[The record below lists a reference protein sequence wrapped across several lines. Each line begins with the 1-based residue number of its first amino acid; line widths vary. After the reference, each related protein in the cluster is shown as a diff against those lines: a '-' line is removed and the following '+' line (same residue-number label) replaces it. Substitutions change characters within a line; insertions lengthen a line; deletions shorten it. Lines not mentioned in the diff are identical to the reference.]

1 MNMKKIALLFFFAAS
16 LLADNITLENQTSYP
31 SQNAIVA
38 VQWASSAREVQE
50 HNETLLR
57 GVKLS
62 PSTLQYL
69 DQAFKTKL
77 SVPKTAE
84 YFRVLIWPKGSSSP
98 ELLTN
103 WVEVVPNKT
112 YLLKKD
118 HLTPVVLMVGM
129 GC

>member
-1 MNMKKIALLFFFAAS
+1 MKKIALVFFFATS
-16 LLADNITLENQTSYP
+16 LFAGDITLENQTSYP
-31 SQNAIVA
+31 SQNAVVA
-38 VQWASSAREVQE
+38 VQWASTAREVQE
-50 HNETLLR
+50 HNEILIR
-57 GVKLS
+57 GEKVS

-77 SVPKTAE
+77 SIPKTAE
-84 YFRVLIWPKGSSSP
+84 YFRVLVWPKGSGSP

-103 WVEVVPNKT
+103 WVEIIPNKT

-118 HLTPVVLMVGM
+118 HLTPVLLMVGM